1 MKIRHA
7 LVLLAVIF
15 LLGLIVLMPATLIQ
29 APVNRAMAPNAAL
42 VVTAGTIWSGTAKL
56 TLFPAAR
63 PVMVPITWRFDPMAL
78 LRLRLGF
85 YIRADSAAL
94 AGTTRIGA
102 GIRTIELRDTNLKID
117 SALIN
122 RTHSLLPMFGSRGT
136 LHLTI
141 NEGDHIVMPYQA
153 TDGLRTAEGK
163 LAAKIDS
170 LTLGMFSSRPLGTY
184 EIAVKLNNTT
194 AEYLLVN
201 ATGPLKFDGGGAVS
215 WGTNRS
221 FVYRGF
227 AVAPRESAMLLTP
240 LLAVGRP
247 TADGRLQIDYAS
259 KW

>member
-63 PVMVPITWRFDPMAL
+63 PVMVPITWRFDPMAF

-85 YIRADSAAL
+85 YLRADSAAL

-163 LAAKIDS
+163 LAAKLRAEPAGNHLQHHHIGVVGVEHWRHAAAHR
-170 LTLGMFSSRPLGTY
+170 LSS
-184 EIAVKLNNTT
+184 
-194 AEYLLVN
+194 
-201 ATGPLKFDGGGAVS
+201 
-215 WGTNRS
+215 
-221 FVYRGF
+221 
-227 AVAPRESAMLLTP
+227 SAMASARSRGLP
-240 LLAVGRP
+240 PR
-247 TADGRLQIDYAS
+247 TAS
-259 KW
+259 TSTSSS